1 MNILVKITLVTLATT
16 TTAWTWLGFCS
27 AVQAETRKVRI
38 CRPTQEVRVVQ
49 DAAAHPGAYR
59 DGYREGQQSASK
71 DEPFEPRTAG
81 GEFARGF
88 EDGYYGRPF
97 TGQQYEVQDRTETYT
112 TQQCETITIEEDE

>member
-1 MNILVKITLVTLATT
+1 MNIPLKITFVTLATT
-16 TTAWTWLGFCS
+16 ATASTLLGFCPVS
-27 AVQAETRKVRI
+27 QAETRQVTI
-38 CRPTQEVRVVQ
+38 CRPVQKVRVVQ
-49 DAAAHPGAYR
+49 DAAAHPAAYR

-112 TQQCETITIEEDE
+112 TQECDTVTIEED